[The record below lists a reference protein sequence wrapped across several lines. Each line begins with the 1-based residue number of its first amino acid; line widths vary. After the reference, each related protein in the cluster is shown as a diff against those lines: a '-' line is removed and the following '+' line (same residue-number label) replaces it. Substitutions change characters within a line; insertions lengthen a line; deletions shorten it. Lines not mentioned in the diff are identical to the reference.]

1 MVSVHA
7 AGRQLELALETA
19 QRDHLQHLEGLLDRL
34 RGLAQD
40 SPDVELADLYSI
52 DKNIAWLDGLE
63 FDQLIVRRQGD
74 HFLAMVKA
82 TKGKKPYIAYVASQ
96 TYADTLQTVASF
108 ASKGVLTWKEDI
120 YPSKRVRSR

>member
-1 MVSVHA
+1 MADLA
-7 AGRQLELALETA
+7 AEFTLSSKEAEAVKGVPSN
-19 QRDHLQHLEGLLDRL
+19 L
-34 RGLAQD
+34 RFG
-40 SPDVELADLYSI
+40 STDVELADLYSI
-52 DKNIAWLDGLE
+52 DKNIALLDGLE